1 MTSFS
6 TSLQD
11 CENETL
17 LNLNHSFEIIM
28 DCKFNE
34 KDNLLYTSHV
44 DGKIFGFEFDFHENK
59 LNSAAKLFGKKGSCR
74 NVEFMN
80 DNIVATYNTGETI
93 LLDKSG
99 KAIWRTSKSGVGINA
114 VACLSNNIIATGDDE
129 GFIEM
134 WDVRDKSNK
143 SFSKFRDYEDCI
155 NDIYNIEEKNS
166 LIIISGDT
174 LGVYDTKSITSK
186 KNKDHL
192 LSLSDPQEENILC
205 SKAIRNNSKIV
216 CGTDEG
222 NLLFFSWD
230 NFGDCTDR
238 MLIPFVDGFE
248 NDNSVEHIQIY
259 QDQFA
264 IISTSDGILK
274 VVEFFPNEIL
284 GTLTLNSRSKS
295 ENINIECSKTTI
307 SNSNNF
313 IIHSHGVN
321 LDFYNLSM
329 VDDIITKGS
338 SSNTSSKKKRKKS
351 TIHDDFFQDL

>member
-11 CENETL
+11 FENEAL
-17 LNLNHSFEIIM
+17 SNLNHFFELIM

-34 KDNLLYTSHV
+34 EDNLLYTSHV

-59 LNSAAKLFGKKGSCR
+59 LKSASKVFGKKGSCR
-74 NVEFMN
+74 NIEFMN
-80 DNIVATYNTGETI
+80 DNIIATYNTGETI

-99 KAIWRTSKSGVGINA
+99 KAIWKTSKSGVGINA
-114 VACLSNNIIATGDDE
+114 VTSFSSNIIATGDDE
-129 GFIEM
+129 GFVEM
-134 WDVRDKSNK
+134 WDIRDKSNK

-155 NDIYNIEEKNS
+155 NDIYNVEDKNS
-166 LIIISGDT
+166 LIVISGDT
-174 LGVYDTKSITSK
+174 LGVYDIKSITSK

-205 SKAIRNNSKIV
+205 SKAIRVSSDNYIECISNRNSTNKLFQNNSKIV

-222 NLLFFSWD
+222 NLLFFSWG

-284 GTLTLNSRSKS
+284 GTLTLNSRNKS
-295 ENINIECSKTTI
+295 DDINIECSKTTV

-313 IIHSHGVN
+313 IIW
-321 LDFYNLSM
+321 
-329 VDDIITKGS
+329 
-338 SSNTSSKKKRKKS
+338 
-351 TIHDDFFQDL
+351 